1 MRFRYAAARTI
12 NFDSAP
18 AAAPTAHTPI
28 THFPPYI
35 VIAPI
40 IREDEKLS
48 KESEL
53 RLTGKGERIDGV
65 WSSPVGATTGSGII
79 RASKN
84 TRLIVRWR

>member
-1 MRFRYAAARTI
+1 MRFRYAAACVI

-28 THFPPYI
+28 THSPYI

-40 IREDEKLS
+40 IREDEELS

-53 RLTGKGERIDGV
+53 RLTGKGKRIDGV

-79 RASKN
+79 RR
-84 TRLIVRWR
+84 TLV